1 MDRYFLRDV
10 FIFLTYLGAVQWG
23 IHIERSYGC
32 TPAQDVLDFTPR
44 CYSLP
49 IVEDIVSPIV
59 EDIVSPIVPPD
70 SNRCGYSRDGHCD
83 DNSLVYGGRCPLGTD
98 TDDCAELLALCPD
111 GTDQDCAVKY
121 HVALAAKRESEIER
135 RNAERHGARGLGR

>member
-44 CYSLP
+44 CYSL
-49 IVEDIVSPIV
+49 PIV

>member
-32 TPAQDVLDFTPR
+32 TPTQEVLDFTPR

-49 IVEDIVSPIV
+49 IVEDIVSP
-59 EDIVSPIVPPD
+59 D
-70 SNRCGYSRDGHCD
+70 SNRCGYSRDGYCD
-83 DNSLVYGGRCPLGTD
+83 DASLVHGGVCPLGTD

>member
-49 IVEDIVSPIV
+49 IV
-59 EDIVSPIVPPD
+59 PPD

-83 DNSLVYGGRCPLGTD
+83 DTSLVYGGMCPLGTD
-98 TDDCAELLALCPD
+98 TDDCAELLALCPA
-111 GTDQDCAVKY
+111 GTDPDCAVKY
-121 HVALAAKRESEIER
+121 QLALAAKRESEKEW
-135 RNAERHGARGLGR
+135 RNAERHGARGLGGDPTNQ

>member
-32 TPAQDVLDFTPR
+32 TPTQEVLDFTPR

-49 IVEDIVSPIV
+49 IVEDIVSP
-59 EDIVSPIVPPD
+59 D
-70 SNRCGYSRDGHCD
+70 SNRCAYSRDGYCD
-83 DNSLVYGGRCPLGTD
+83 DASLVHGGGRCQAGTD
-98 TDDCAELLALCPD
+98 TDDCAVLLALCPA
-111 GTDQDCAVKY
+111 GTDPDCAVKY
-121 HVALAAKRESEIER
+121 HQARA
-135 RNAERHGARGLGR
+135 AERHGTRHPGFHTNQ